1 MNRYIV
7 EKRLGEGA
15 FGLVFLAIHK
25 DSGRR
30 VAIKRMR
37 RPFSSWEECLKLR
50 EVQILQN
57 VRHPG
62 IVELLEAFRE
72 NERLHLV
79 FDYVVGFCFESLF
92 AERILSY
99 LYLKSNE
106 HHV

>member
-37 RPFSSWEECLKLR
+37 RSFSSWEECLKLR

-62 IVELLEAFRE
+62 IVELLEVFRE
-72 NERLHLV
+72 KERLHLV
-79 FDYVVGFCFESLF
+79 FEYVVGFW
-92 AERILSY
+92 
-99 LYLKSNE
+99 
-106 HHV
+106 